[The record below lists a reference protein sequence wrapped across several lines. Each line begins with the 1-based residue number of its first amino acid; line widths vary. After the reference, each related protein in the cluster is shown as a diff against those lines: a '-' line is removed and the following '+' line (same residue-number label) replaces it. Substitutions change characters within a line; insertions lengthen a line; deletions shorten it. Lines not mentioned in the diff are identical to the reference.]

1 MFYCFFDYN
10 KQKIYIMVD
19 LKGILLC
26 VVYFC
31 MEYGLDNCFKVYVGG
46 LGIFVGDYM
55 KGVKQYD
62 YFIVGI
68 GIKWK

>member
-1 MFYCFFDYN
+1 
-10 KQKIYIMVD
+10 MVD
-19 LKGILLC
+19 LKGILFC

-46 LGIFVGDYM
+46 LGILVGDYM